1 MPKTK
6 QQKQATI
13 ESLVESLKTAKGVV
27 FANFQGLTVAQTESL
42 RKEARKAGVS
52 VLAAKKTLIKRA
64 LDQAGLKDVDIATFQ
79 GGVATFVGE
88 DEIASAKVVATFA
101 KKNEIVKIFGG
112 IMDGKFVDAGMVK
125 NLSALPGKQELLSKM
140 VGSLQSPIAGFVRV
154 NAAVVQSLYNVLN
167 AYQAKKS

>member
-6 QQKQATI
+6 QQKQATV
-13 ESLVESLKTAKGVV
+13 ESLVAGLKTAKGVV
-27 FANFQGLTVAQTESL
+27 FANFQGLTVAQTENL

-64 LDQAGLKDVDIATFQ
+64 LDQAGLNDIDTASFQ
-79 GGVATFVGE
+79 GGVATFVGA

-112 IMDGKFVDAGMVK
+112 IVDGKFVDAAMVK
-125 NLSALPGKQELLSKM
+125 SLSALPSKLELLGKL
-140 VGSLQSPIAGFVRV
+140 VGSLNRPIADFVQV
-154 NAAVVQSLYNVLN
+154 NAGIIRALPNVLN
-167 AYQAKKS
+167 AYKATKA